1 MLIVQIYKLQSQ
13 ITYSNNNQRY
23 LQFKLPYFINMY
35 TLFYSMFF
43 FLYFQIVKIFSL

>member
-13 ITYSNNNQRY
+13 MTYSNNNQRY

-35 TLFYSMFF
+35 TVLQYVF
-43 FLYFQIVKIFSL
+43 FLYF